1 MPEPPL
7 DPTHLCFGQVD
18 PTLEQLGG
26 GPRNE
31 ATARVF
37 VMCDGEHAV
46 LSKYTKRQFFAV

>member
-37 VMCDGEHAV
+37 VMCDDEHAV
-46 LSKYTKRQFFAV
+46 LNKYTKRQFFAV